1 MVGAG
6 ERGVSSDQSADSAT
20 EAPYVSTGRLPS
32 PDIVRALVADAHER
46 FGSNRD
52 GAVSDVYPAL
62 AQVPEN
68 LFGLCVV
75 GVNGG
80 TYASGN
86 WDIPFS
92 IMSVSKPFVFALV
105 LQVLGA
111 DAARRRLGVNATG
124 LPFNSLAAVER
135 SEDGRTNPMVNS
147 GAIAA
152 TSLAPGS
159 SLEEQWRFLLDGLSR
174 FAGRALAI
182 NDAVFA
188 SASQSNARN
197 QAIGQLLRNC
207 GQIAI
212 EPADAVELY
221 TRQCSL
227 NVTAK
232 DLAVMGATLADG
244 GVNPLTRE
252 RVVDAESCKFALAVM
267 ATAGLY
273 ETSGDWLYDVG
284 LPGKSGISGGIVTVS
299 PGKGGFGAFAPRL
312 DDAGNSV
319 KGQLAARY
327 LSERLGLSLF
337 ASQAEA

>member
-1 MVGAG
+1 M
-6 ERGVSSDQSADSAT
+6 
-20 EAPYVSTGRLPS
+20 
-32 PDIVRALVADAHER
+32 ALVSEAHKR
-46 FGSNRD
+46 FRTNRD
-52 GAVSDVYPAL
+52 GKVSDVYPAL
-62 AQVPEN
+62 ADVPRD
-68 LFGLCVV
+68 LFGLCVT
-75 GVNGG
+75 GVSGA
-80 TYASGN
+80 TYASGD
-86 WDIPFS
+86 WDAPFS
-92 IMSVSKPFVFALV
+92 MMSVSKPFVFALV

-111 DAARRRLGVNATG
+111 DAARQRLGVNATG

-135 SEDGRTNPMVNS
+135 SEGGRTNPMVNS

-152 TSLAPGS
+152 SSLAPGS
-159 SLEEQWRFLLDGLSR
+159 ALDEQWQFILDGLSR
-174 FAGRALAI
+174 FAGRALVM

-188 SASQSNARN
+188 SARQSNFRN

-212 EPADAVELY
+212 EPVDAVELY

-244 GVNPLTRE
+244 GVNPLTRK
-252 RVVDAESCKFALAVM
+252 RVVDAETCKFTLAVM
-267 ATAGLY
+267 TTAGMY

-284 LPGKSGISGGIVTVS
+284 LPGKSGIGGGIVTVS

-337 ASQAEA
+337 ASQAES

>member
-1 MVGAG
+1 M
-6 ERGVSSDQSADSAT
+6 
-20 EAPYVSTGRLPS
+20 
-32 PDIVRALVADAHER
+32 ALVSDAHER
-46 FGSNRD
+46 FKPNRD
-52 GAVSDVYPAL
+52 GRVSDVYPAL
-62 AQVPEN
+62 ENVPED

-75 GVNGG
+75 GVSGA
-80 TYASGN
+80 TYACGD

-111 DAARRRLGVNATG
+111 EAVRRRLGVNATG
-124 LPFNSLAAVER
+124 LPFNSLAAIER

-152 TSLAPGS
+152 ASLAPGS
-159 SLEEQWRFLLDGLSR
+159 ALDEQWQFILDGLWR
-174 FAGRALAI
+174 FAGRALVM

-188 SASQSNARN
+188 SARQSNFRN

-212 EPADAVELY
+212 EPVDAVELY

-244 GVNPLTRE
+244 GVNPLTRK
-252 RVVDAESCKFALAVM
+252 RVVDAETCKFTLAVM
-267 ATAGLY
+267 TTAGMY

-284 LPGKSGISGGIVTVS
+284 LPGKSGIGGGIVTVS